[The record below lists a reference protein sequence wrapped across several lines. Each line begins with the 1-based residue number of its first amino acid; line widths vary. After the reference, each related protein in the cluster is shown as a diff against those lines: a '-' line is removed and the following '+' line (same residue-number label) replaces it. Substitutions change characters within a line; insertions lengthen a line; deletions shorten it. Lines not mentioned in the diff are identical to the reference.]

1 MLALQKIGPRG
12 LRGIRKADCMTWWRE
27 QSKLAEPTFEAFS
40 PLIMILP
47 HIFFFIPLF
56 KTPPSDLS
64 KLISLTRKRI
74 GSLNSNSLLL
84 RVNKRLIFL
93 HTFYFF
99 LVNHALRKKSHTCI
113 PFHPGA

>member
-47 HIFFFIPLF
+47 HIFFFYSSF
-56 KTPPSDLS
+56 
-64 KLISLTRKRI
+64 
-74 GSLNSNSLLL
+74 
-84 RVNKRLIFL
+84 
-93 HTFYFF
+93 
-99 LVNHALRKKSHTCI
+99 
-113 PFHPGA
+113 

>member
-47 HIFFFIPLF
+47 
-56 KTPPSDLS
+56 SA
-64 KLISLTRKRI
+64 
-74 GSLNSNSLLL
+74 
-84 RVNKRLIFL
+84 
-93 HTFYFF
+93 YFF
-99 LVNHALRKKSHTCI
+99 YSS
-113 PFHPGA
+113 FHNSSLESLIAHFSYLQKDSLH